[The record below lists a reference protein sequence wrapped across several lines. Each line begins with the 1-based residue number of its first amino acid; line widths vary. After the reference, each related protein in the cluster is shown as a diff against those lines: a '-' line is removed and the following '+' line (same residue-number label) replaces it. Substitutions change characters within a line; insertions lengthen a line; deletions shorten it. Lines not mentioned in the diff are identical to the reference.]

1 MRGRENILKK
11 SKRTYILTAISITTL
26 IYLIGMY
33 YYRKPITLHK
43 AYSNVIVSE
52 PGAKKIVKAELNA
65 KLYRGIYRG
74 SIFDFNLHFINRIEG
89 KIILDGK
96 DYKFNGY
103 TEKSKLVDILG
114 NLYENDQNT
123 SAVFWF
129 KMNNLDS
136 IEFLKVGQVY
146 FNK

>member
-1 MRGRENILKK
+1 MKRL
-11 SKRTYILTAISITTL
+11 RTYILTAISITML

-33 YYRKPITLHK
+33 NYRKPIIIQK
-43 AYSNVIVSE
+43 SYSNVIVLE
-52 PGAKKIVKAELNA
+52 PGAKKIVKAEIDA

-74 SIFDFNLHFINRIEG
+74 SIIDIDLHFINRIEG

-96 DYKFNGY
+96 AYKFNGY
-103 TEKSKLVDILG
+103 TEKSKIINILG
-114 NLYENDQNT
+114 NIYENDQNT

-136 IEFLKVGQVY
+136 IEFLKAGEVY
-146 FNK
+146 LNKYS